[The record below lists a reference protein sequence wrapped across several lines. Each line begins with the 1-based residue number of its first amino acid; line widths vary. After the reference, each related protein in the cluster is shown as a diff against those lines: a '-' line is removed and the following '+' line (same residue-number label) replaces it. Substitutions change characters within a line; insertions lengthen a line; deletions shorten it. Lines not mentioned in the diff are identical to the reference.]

1 MSDFNLAD
9 FVGARKIEH
18 LTVAM
23 DRVRGIHQRHAGLYM
38 EDVLRL
44 VGEAFHAGARAMLEG
59 TVERDAAAEREWLA
73 FEARF
78 EARLQEHR
86 ARMAGFPAAKELPWP
101 AVAPATGSLFL
112 VPGASCQA
120 EGGEG

>member
-23 DRVRGIHQRHAGLYM
+23 DRVRGIRDRHAGLFM

-59 TVERDAAAEREWLA
+59 TVERDAAAERERLA
-73 FEARF
+73 S
-78 EARLQEHR
+78 EARLEERLQQHR
-86 ARMAGFPAAKELPWP
+86 ARMVGFPAVKELPWP
-101 AVAPATGSLFL
+101 MGSVVRGPLSL
-112 VPGASCQA
+112 VEA

>member
-1 MSDFNLAD
+1 MSFQLAEY
-9 FVGARKIEH
+9 VGGRKKEY
-18 LTVAM
+18 LCGVA
-23 DRVRGIHQRHAGLYM
+23 DRVRSMREAQQGLYM
-38 EDVLRL
+38 EDVIRIA
-44 VGEAFHAGARAMLEG
+44 GEAFHAGARAMLEG
-59 TVERDAAAEREWLA
+59 TVERDAAAERERLA
-73 FEARF
+73 YEARL

-86 ARMAGFPAAKELPWP
+86 ARMAGFPEVKVLPWP